1 MDTINRLLNKQP
13 PKRRGRQAAADG
25 AEATPADQEPA
36 EPEKADPTMVRWISN
51 KSGFKVN
58 VPEEWLGTPAGRLFG
73 APIAAGTGKM
83 VEEI

>member
-13 PKRRGRQAAADG
+13 PKRRGRQPAAEG

-36 EPEKADPTMVRWISN
+36 EPEKADPTMTRWISN
-51 KSGFKVN
+51 QSGCKVN

-73 APIAAGTGKM
+73 APIAGNGKM